1 MALVADAA
9 LPRTCTL
16 RLPSCG
22 HTNHRAS
29 QQYRFQLLSLPCNL
43 LSLMLFSNSQHSIE
57 LQNS

>member
-43 LSLMLFSNSQHSIE
+43 LSLMLFSNS
-57 LQNS
+57 